1 MPTPARD
8 EDATD
13 ATADATAGPSAHA
26 LVEHLDDVREW
37 CLIRSGDPHLA
48 EDIMQETAL
57 AALRQL
63 PTLRDPGRLRGWLF
77 RIAQRRLADAARTR
91 SLEVPLMVEPPAPAA
106 DGPPGTDTGKLRLA
120 RRAVRRLPL
129 FLRKPVRLHYLQG
142 RPLREVAH
150 RLDTTVNG
158 VKARLYRARRLM
170 REEAE
175 R

>member
-1 MPTPARD
+1 MSTPAPD
-8 EDATD
+8 
-13 ATADATAGPSAHA
+13 AHA
-26 LVEHLDDVREW
+26 CPADLPAANVYAMVEHLDDVRAW
-37 CLIRSGDPHLA
+37 CLMRSGDPHLA
-48 EDIMQETAL
+48 EDVMQETAL

-77 RIAQRRLADAARTR
+77 RIAQRRLADAARAR
-91 SLEVPLMVEPPAPAA
+91 PVEVPLTVEPPAPAT
-106 DGPPGTDTGKLRLA
+106 DGPPHADARKLRIA

-170 REEAE
+170 REEV
-175 R
+175 RQ

>member
-1 MPTPARD
+1 MPTPAL
-8 EDATD
+8 DAR
-13 ATADATAGPSAHA
+13 ADAM
-26 LVEHLDDVREW
+26 LEHLDDVRKW

-48 EDIMQETAL
+48 EDVTQETAL

-91 SLEVPLMVEPPAPAA
+91 PVEVPLTVEPQAPAA
-106 DGPPGTDTGKLRLA
+106 EGPPHADARKLRLA

-170 REEAE
+170 REEALQ
-175 R
+175 

>member
-1 MPTPARD
+1 M
-8 EDATD
+8 
-13 ATADATAGPSAHA
+13 
-26 LVEHLDDVREW
+26 EHLDDVRTW

-48 EDIMQETAL
+48 EDVMQETAL

-77 RIAQRRLADAARTR
+77 RIAQRRLADAARAR
-91 SLEVPLMVEPPAPAA
+91 PVEVPLTVEPPAPAA
-106 DGPPGTDTGKLRLA
+106 EGPPCADARKLRLA

-129 FLRKPVRLHYLQG
+129 FLRKPVRMHYLQG

-150 RLDTTVNG
+150 RLETTVNG

-170 REEAE
+170 REEALQ
-175 R
+175 

>member
-1 MPTPARD
+1 MPIPARD
-8 EDATD
+8 
-13 ATADATAGPSAHA
+13 ADPRPAANPLAV
-26 LVEHLDDVREW
+26 VEHLEDVRAW

-48 EDIMQETAL
+48 EDVTQETAL

-77 RIAQRRLADAARTR
+77 RIAQRRLADAARR
-91 SLEVPLMVEPPAPAA
+91 RRVEVPLTVEPPAPAVA
-106 DGPPGTDTGKLRLA
+106 GPPHTDAHKLRLV

-158 VKARLYRARRLM
+158 IKARLYRARRLM
-170 REEAE
+170 REEAG

>member
-1 MPTPARD
+1 MPTSARD
-8 EDATD
+8 ANANEM
-13 ATADATAGPSAHA
+13 
-26 LVEHLDDVREW
+26 VEHLDDVRAW

-48 EDIMQETAL
+48 EDVMQETAL

-91 SLEVPLMVEPPAPAA
+91 PVEVPLTVEPQAPAA
-106 DGPPGTDTGKLRLA
+106 EGPPRMDARKLRLA

-170 REEAE
+170 REEAQQ
-175 R
+175 

>member
-1 MPTPARD
+1 MLIPARD
-8 EDATD
+8 AN
-13 ATADATAGPSAHA
+13 ASADAV
-26 LVEHLDDVREW
+26 VEHLDDVRAW

-48 EDIMQETAL
+48 EDVMQETAL
-57 AALRQL
+57 AALRRL

-77 RIAQRRLADAARTR
+77 RIAQRRLADAARHR
-91 SLEVPLMVEPPAPAA
+91 RVDVPLTVEPQAPAA
-106 DGPPGTDTGKLRLA
+106 DGPPSVDARKLRIA
-120 RRAVRRLPL
+120 RRAIRRLPL

-170 REEAE
+170 REDVA

>member
-1 MPTPARD
+1 MQTPAP
-8 EDATD
+8 DAD
-13 ATADATAGPSAHA
+13 TAADTTAHA
-26 LVEHLDDVREW
+26 VVEHLEDVRAW

-63 PTLRDPGRLRGWLF
+63 PTLRDPERLRGWLF

-91 SLEVPLMVEPPAPAA
+91 PVEVPLTVEPPAPAA
-106 DGPPGTDTGKLRLA
+106 DGPPCTDAQKLRLA
-120 RRAVRRLPL
+120 RRAMRRLPL

-170 REEAE
+170 REAT
-175 R
+175 RR

>member
-1 MPTPARD
+1 MPAPSRDAPAN
-8 EDATD
+8 
-13 ATADATAGPSAHA
+13 A
-26 LVEHLDDVREW
+26 LAVVEHLDDVREW
-37 CLIRSGDPHLA
+37 CLVRSGDPHLA
-48 EDIMQETAL
+48 EDVMQETAL
-57 AALRQL
+57 AALRRL

-77 RIAQRRLADAARTR
+77 RIAQRRLADAARSR
-91 SLEVPLMVEPPAPAA
+91 PAEVPLMVEPPAPAA
-106 DGPPGTDTGKLRLA
+106 EGPPRADARKLRLA

-170 REEAE
+170 REEAL

>member
-1 MPTPARD
+1 MPTSARD
-8 EDATD
+8 ANANENEM
-13 ATADATAGPSAHA
+13 
-26 LVEHLDDVREW
+26 VEHLDDVRAW

-48 EDIMQETAL
+48 EDVMQETAL

-91 SLEVPLMVEPPAPAA
+91 PVEVPLTVEPQAPAA
-106 DGPPGTDTGKLRLA
+106 EGPPRADARKLRLA

-170 REEAE
+170 REEAQQ
-175 R
+175 